1 RLGLRL
7 DAAQEGRFA
16 RYHALLVEWNRR
28 VNLTRV
34 VEYEAVQERHFLDSL
49 SCLLGFR
56 DLLERE
62 PAPRLIDVGS
72 GAGFPGLPLKI
83 AIPSLRLILLDSL
96 SKRVAFLRALIRELG
111 LQDVEVVA
119 ARAEDAARL
128 PQYRER

>member
-1 RLGLRL
+1 MRLVTRCRQNGRNSEYTSRSRGLMERLRRGAERLGLRL

-72 GAGFPGLPLKI
+72 GAGFPGL
-83 AIPSLRLILLDSL
+83 
-96 SKRVAFLRALIRELG
+96 
-111 LQDVEVVA
+111 
-119 ARAEDAARL
+119 
-128 PQYRER
+128 